1 MIIFALTFVCEIQRE
16 QIFDLIILLR
26 VQSEMKIAQECDQE
40 IKRKKVFT
48 VFYKKKTFLKT
59 RKWHARPPPLMA
71 NAIKMSIFVLNPSL
85 N

>member
-48 VFYKKKTFLKT
+48 VFYKKKHF
-59 RKWHARPPPLMA
+59 
-71 NAIKMSIFVLNPSL
+71 
-85 N
+85 

>member
-26 VQSEMKIAQECDQE
+26 VQSEMKIAQEFDQE
-40 IKRKKVFT
+40 KNEKKTYCFLQ
-48 VFYKKKTFLKT
+48 KKTFLKT